1 MAMLVPGDRSR
12 VMSLR
17 NRINRACFSANVSPG
32 QEEQPMFWFKD
43 KYQSFSAQS
52 IVEAVTALDSDNL
65 L

>member
-1 MAMLVPGDRSR
+1 MQSERPEDIPGSFKYHGILEQAFRQT
-12 VMSLR
+12 
-17 NRINRACFSANVSPG
+17 FPPG

-52 IVEAVTALDSDNL
+52 IVEAVPALDSDNL